1 MMMGSL
7 NGPMTHISHSKSCK
21 FQNFNGPFKLFMG
34 PLQNLMGSRILK
46 LISTLEQNSHEI

>member
-1 MMMGSL
+1 MMMGPL

-21 FQNFNGPFKLFMG
+21 FQNFNGPFKIFMG
-34 PLQNLMGSRILK
+34 PLQNLMGPRILK